1 MSGDW
6 TLHLRN
12 ENRICHV
19 QVKNIVHEELQTEPE
34 YLQKIRIVQK
44 NNFVNC
50 TQHSWMEDVDVSSH
64 DYLRTICRLGYELA
78 VLWFD
83 GSWPQSDDFE
93 TKLLEYHDGAWKDKD
108 WMCAGHIINRP
119 GRYPHWHH
127 QCIVINLKEWNIGQ
141 PKIHN
146 FAGAKH
152 SGFIASEEC
161 IHDDYTPLELKP
173 DETQNCRNL
182 QVREDFAD
190 QFIHWCMGNNY
201 TVLNIPEDVREEK
214 ICIYPEDDIELTK
227 RWLLDPNF
235 LNDKTQEEIYEYGF
249 NRHTVPE
256 DKLELWGYKIQHIQ
270 VLYVTNTESV
280 PFWAPTPGFTTVAVP
295 CSGLHQ
301 FWHIAK
307 HIDTLEKVVWFD
319 FNPYAVE
326 WTKLVLNEWSGEDFD
341 AFYKDNIHRI
351 LENSVINPDCVLYNV
366 ELVNKFMERMGDEW
380 PDIWRSIRELK
391 HEFLCVDIVKDW
403 NKLIMP
409 IGFNGKVFMQLTNIW
424 QYESN
429 YLNTDG
435 FTAQKA
441 FIDLL
446 TTVAESNDELYVTGD
461 TPGGKYLQY
470 QNIKL
475 MTGLY

>member
-1 MSGDW
+1 
-6 TLHLRN
+6 
-12 ENRICHV
+12 
-19 QVKNIVHEELQTEPE
+19 
-34 YLQKIRIVQK
+34 
-44 NNFVNC
+44 
-50 TQHSWMEDVDVSSH
+50 MEDVDVSSH

-214 ICIYPEDDIELTK
+214 ICIYPEDDIEITK
-227 RWLLDPNF
+227 
-235 LNDKTQEEIYEYGF
+235 
-249 NRHTVPE
+249 
-256 DKLELWGYKIQHIQ
+256 
-270 VLYVTNTESV
+270 
-280 PFWAPTPGFTTVAVP
+280 
-295 CSGLHQ
+295 
-301 FWHIAK
+301 
-307 HIDTLEKVVWFD
+307 TL
-319 FNPYAVE
+319 
-326 WTKLVLNEWSGEDFD
+326 
-341 AFYKDNIHRI
+341 
-351 LENSVINPDCVLYNV
+351 
-366 ELVNKFMERMGDEW
+366 
-380 PDIWRSIRELK
+380 
-391 HEFLCVDIVKDW
+391 
-403 NKLIMP
+403 
-409 IGFNGKVFMQLTNIW
+409 
-424 QYESN
+424 
-429 YLNTDG
+429 
-435 FTAQKA
+435 
-441 FIDLL
+441 
-446 TTVAESNDELYVTGD
+446 VTGS
-461 TPGGKYLQY
+461 
-470 QNIKL
+470 KL
-475 MTGLY
+475 PK